1 VIFHRL
7 WCPSWMAALVWM
19 AALAALTPG
28 CASPPPIA
36 TPEEIAQAE
45 ANDDLEAVF
54 DRVALALAG
63 LPPDS
68 ESAKITQA
76 NLDEIGSR
84 LGAKLEATVTGEI
97 NNSRLEDG
105 HIPLEALDK
114 VREQLDPMRRWDSE
128 RFARLSQEID
138 SEASATDS
146 AIEDQRAK
154 LADLT
159 GDQALDRL
167 RILENLG
174 ELSGAGSTQQS
185 RYVGQRLEIL
195 EDMRQR
201 ANQALAAENLDEA
214 QRVLKILQQAE
225 PDDSSVGD
233 QLVVVDE
240 RVFERD
246 FWTSLERGDPDGAY
260 QAFSTLAASSS
271 FAVLRP
277 RLESSAEK
285 MSKYFAAEAGAAVDE
300 GNLEAAYRWFVQS
313 REIDRTLGRERGL
326 PSPQETA
333 FLTRMH
339 AAYENAIAT
348 DRPGLAWGCLN
359 VIEEIGSMS
368 PGLRRQLR
376 ETRELVVT
384 AATRRLTAYPFDE
397 SEGAGEFGE
406 AVASKVIQ
414 YLFESI
420 PDDLRIIE
428 REQLEDIM
436 RERELKSGESLEL
449 ASADF
454 LIQGDILEAKVD
466 GAQQKGRKTQRVIT
480 GVKRDRN
487 PDYEGWLALP
497 EKLRGERPQP
507 PTTIEVEVVED
518 ITFDV
523 EVHRKVGIFSTAYR
537 VVDAQ
542 SAKVIFADSVREKVV
557 YEDESREG
565 IELGD
570 FKMEFKLVDL
580 PSDVEILTQLAD
592 AVSKEIGTRIANHL
606 KDPELEYA
614 RQAEEA
620 ATERNYMSASEN
632 AAYAMVLFERK
643 NGELGDL
650 PKQLRTYSVEAS
662 PALLD

>member
-1 VIFHRL
+1 
-7 WCPSWMAALVWM
+7 M
-19 AALAALTPG
+19 ALAFAFG
-28 CASPPPIA
+28 CASPAPIA

-45 ANDDLEAVF
+45 ANNDLGAIY

-68 ESAKITQA
+68 DQARVTQA
-76 NLDEIGSR
+76 NLDEIGGR
-84 LGAKLEATVTGEI
+84 LGAKLETEVAGEI
-97 NNSRLEDG
+97 NDSRLEDG
-105 HIPLEALDK
+105 HIPIEALEK
-114 VREQLDPMRRWDSE
+114 VREQLEPMRRWDPK
-128 RFARLSQEID
+128 RFDRLSGEID
-138 SEASATDS
+138 SEAAATDG
-146 AIEDQRAK
+146 AIEAQRAK
-154 LADLT
+154 LEGLT
-159 GDQALDRL
+159 DDQALDRL
-167 RILENLG
+167 RILESLG

-201 ANQALAAENLDEA
+201 ADQALAAENLDEA

-225 PDDSSVGD
+225 PGDSSVGE
-233 QLVVVDE
+233 QLIYVDE

-246 FWTSLERGDPDGAY
+246 FWTALERGDPDGAY
-260 QAFSTLAASSS
+260 AAFKTLAASSS
-271 FAVLRP
+271 FSVLRP

-285 MSKYFAAEAGAAVDE
+285 MSQYFAAEAGAAVDA
-300 GNLEAAYRWFVQS
+300 GDLEAAYRWFIQS
-313 REIDRTLGRERGL
+313 REIDRTLGRQRGL

-333 FLTRMH
+333 FLTRMR

-348 DRPGLAWGCLN
+348 DRPGLAWGCLT
-359 VIEEIGSMS
+359 VIEDIGETT

-397 SEGAGEFGE
+397 SKGAGEFGE
-406 AVASKVIQ
+406 AIASKVIQ
-414 YLFESI
+414 YLFETI

-428 REQLEDIM
+428 REQLDDII
-436 RERELKSGESLEL
+436 RERELNAGVASDL

-466 GAQQKGRKTQRVIT
+466 GAEQKGRKTQRVVT
-480 GVKRDRN
+480 GRKKDRN

-537 VVDAQ
+537 LVDAQ

-570 FKMEFKLVDL
+570 FKMEFKLANL

-592 AVSKEIGTRIANHL
+592 AVSKEIGSRVADRL
-606 KDPELEYA
+606 KDPEVEYA
-614 RQAEEA
+614 RQAEVA

-632 AAYAMVLFERK
+632 AAYAVVLFERK
-643 NGELGDL
+643 NKELGEL
-650 PKQLRTYSVEAS
+650 PRQLRTFAVAAS